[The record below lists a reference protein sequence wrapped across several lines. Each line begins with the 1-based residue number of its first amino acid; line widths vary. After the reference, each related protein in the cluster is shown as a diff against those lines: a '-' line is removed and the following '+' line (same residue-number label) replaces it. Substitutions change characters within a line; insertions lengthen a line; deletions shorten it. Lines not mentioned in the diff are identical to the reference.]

1 MEILDRKVK
10 EMTEERKQELRQ
22 LLNEAMEG
30 LQIGIRF
37 GSNSLLLPPTTDG
50 ASVVSRQS

>member
-50 ASVVSRQS
+50 ASA